1 MIFSISSAAL
11 THRRG
16 LQKELRTPVDQQ
28 PPQLG
33 SDRVVC
39 RTYPELQSVDIS
51 TKEAANDCCFSSSF
65 FNFRGTVCL
74 GMEENEG
81 EDGQSVYFLS
91 CVNVAIKLCATFN
104 RVPSSISR
112 PTSCIPKGSN
122 GCPSLLEN
130 PVGTEIAGSP

>member
-1 MIFSISSAAL
+1 
-11 THRRG
+11 
-16 LQKELRTPVDQQ
+16 
-28 PPQLG
+28 
-33 SDRVVC
+33 
-39 RTYPELQSVDIS
+39 
-51 TKEAANDCCFSSSF
+51 
-65 FNFRGTVCL
+65 
-74 GMEENEG
+74 MEENEG

-130 PVGTEIAGSP
+130 PVGTEIAGSPEKRMTSGESIGGREGESVVVVAYQP